1 MNKRQLEVQQI
12 QADNEAQVIR
22 QLKKVY
28 AQARQDCEMK
38 IRELSMRTDMENLQ
52 SIIWQ
57 KQYQEA
63 LKKQLDGILETL
75 NSTSFTTVTDY
86 LAECYENGF
95 FGTLY
100 DLQGQG
106 VPLIFPIGQEEA
118 ARAIQID
125 SKISKGL
132 YQRMGEDT
140 DNLKK
145 SIRAEISRGIS
156 NGSSWNQI
164 AVKIALGMNSPFNK
178 AYNRTIGIARTE
190 GHRIQQEAT
199 LHCQQRAKDK
209 GADVV
214 KQWDST
220 LDGVT
225 RPHHRELDGQVR
237 EIDEP
242 FEVEGKKA
250 MYPGAFGD
258 PSEDC
263 NCRCCLLQRARWALP
278 EEEYYTKWNG
288 DKNELVRVEA
298 KTYNEFKKNAKEE
311 IRKQELANGW
321 SGLRYSQ
328 NYTTKK
334 QAVQALQDKYG
345 IKFFDS
351 RKYPMDSNLLC
362 DMVSWMDAFTREYIV
377 FTEKNPAKLPA
388 ISCKAANSMKGKLGY
403 FSYDTNSRMPVE
415 IALNGAYHSDLSVY
429 EDYIKKTVA
438 SKWSVANATT
448 HKTIV
453 HEYGHYVS
461 NAMIKV
467 TGDSKWESNFIQ
479 ECVDEFKK
487 TNPDYQKR
495 TYKGLKDY
503 LSEYGSRSESECFAE
518 AFAEF
523 YGGDNP
529 REFATIFGT
538 KLDNLLKGVK

>member
-1 MNKRQLEVQQI
+1 MNKRQLEVQKAL
-12 QADNEAQVIR
+12 ADNEAEVIKRLKQVYTR
-22 QLKKVY
+22 ASK
-28 AQARQDCEMK
+28 DCENK
-38 IRELSMRTDMENLQ
+38 IRALSARTDMENLQ
-52 SIIWQ
+52 TIIWQ

-63 LKKQLDGILETL
+63 LKKQIDGELDKL
-75 NSTSFTTVTDY
+75 NAESFATVADY
-86 LAECYENGF
+86 LTDCYENGYL
-95 FGTLY
+95 GTLY

-106 VPLIFPIGQEEA
+106 VPLILPINQEEVVQ
-118 ARAIQID
+118 AIQID

-132 YQRMGEDT
+132 YERMGEDT
-140 DNLKK
+140 DQLKK
-145 SIRAEISRGIS
+145 SIRSEISRGVS
-156 NGSSWNQI
+156 NGASWNTI
-164 AVKIALGMNSPFNK
+164 ASKIAFGMNSPYMK
-178 AYNRTIGIARTE
+178 AYNRAIGITRTE
-190 GHRIQQEAT
+190 GHRVQQEAT
-199 LHCQQRAKDK
+199 LHCQQRAKEK

-220 LDGVT
+220 LDSVT
-225 RPHHRELDGQVR
+225 RPTHRELDGQIR

-263 NCRCCLLQRARWALP
+263 NCRCCLLQHAKWALS
-278 EEEYYTKWNG
+278 EEEFYTKYDG

-321 SGLRYSQ
+321 NGLRYSQ

-345 IKFFDS
+345 IKFSDS

-362 DMVSWMDAFTREYIV
+362 DMVSWIDAFTQEYIV
-377 FTEKNPAKLPA
+377 FTEKNPVKLPA

-403 FSYDTNSRMPVE
+403 FTYYTNSRMPIE

-429 EDYIKKTVA
+429 EDYIKKSVA
-438 SKWSVANATT
+438 SKWSVANATV

-461 NAMIKV
+461 NAMTKI
-467 TGDSKWESNFIQ
+467 TGDVRWEQNFIQ

-495 TYKGLKDY
+495 TYKGLKDF
-503 LSEYGSRSESECFAE
+503 LSKYGTTSESECFAE

-523 YGGDNP
+523 YGGENP
-529 REFATIFGT
+529 REFAIIFGR
-538 KLDNLLKGVK
+538 KLDSLLKGVK